1 MKLFWV
7 LPTGYMC
14 VPLFRYGVSIET
26 KGHFMKKLMVA
37 AAIVA
42 VSAPALAADLPAGT
56 YTKAP
61 AAVAPAYDWSGF
73 YVGVNAGGAWSR
85 ADLGTSTIFD
95 PAHRAGYF
103 GDAVSTN
110 LFNSVGNQRANTSG
124 FIGGAQAGFNWQVD
138 NFVAGLETDF
148 QSFHQHGSSTATAIY
163 PTGGAA
169 GVPFTIS
176 QSFSTDWL
184 WTLRPRLGFA
194 ANSWLIY
201 ATGGLAVTH
210 LKGNFLF
217 VDGFADTEA
226 ASMSETRTGWT
237 VGGGVEY
244 ALLNGWSL
252 KAEYLHLDF
261 GTEEMTTHNLLDSG
275 TFPVPGQPFT
285 HRVKLTSDIARI
297 GLNYNFGTPGTVR
310 H

>member
-1 MKLFWV
+1 MLIAGCLSGPSF
-7 LPTGYMC
+7 
-14 VPLFRYGVSIET
+14 
-26 KGHFMKKLMVA
+26 
-37 AAIVA
+37 
-42 VSAPALAADLPAGT
+42 AADLPAQMPA
-56 YTKAP
+56 KAP
-61 AAVAPAYDWSGF
+61 YSAPSVNWSGF
-73 YVGVNAGGAWSR
+73 YIGLNAGGAWSR

-95 PAHRAGYF
+95 PANGAGYF
-103 GDAVSTN
+103 GDVASTN
-110 LFNSVGNQRANTSG
+110 LFNSVGNQRANASG
-124 FIGGAQAGFNWQVD
+124 FIGGAQAGFNWQLD

-148 QSFHQHGSSTATAIY
+148 QSFHQSGSSKATAIY

-169 GVPFTIS
+169 GAPFTIS

-184 WTLRPRLGFA
+184 WTLRPRVGFA
-194 ANSWLIY
+194 ANSALIY
-201 ATGGLAVTH
+201 ATGGLAVTR
-210 LKGNFLF
+210 LKSNSLF

-226 ASMSETRTGWT
+226 ASMSATKTGWT

-252 KAEYLHLDF
+252 KGEYLHLDF
-261 GTEEMTTHNLLDSG
+261 GTEGITTHNLLDSG

-285 HRVKLTSDIARI
+285 HTVKLTSDIARV